1 MTIIIF
7 GIRIT
12 INVTKIERFDASI
25 DQAQRKAD
33 VAAIVNSEHFQALKA
48 QAAAA
53 RASRK

>member
-12 INVTKIERFDASI
+12 INVTKVEKFSSQI

-33 VAAIVNSEHFQALKA
+33 VEAITNSEHFRNLKA
-48 QAAAA
+48 QAQAA
-53 RASRK
+53 RAARA

>member
-25 DQAQRKAD
+25 DQAKRKAD
-33 VAAIVNSEHFQALKA
+33 AEAITNSEHFRNLKA
-48 QAAAA
+48 QAQAA
-53 RASRK
+53 RAARA

>member
-12 INVTKIERFDASI
+12 INVTKIEKFSSQI

-33 VAAIVNSEHFQALKA
+33 VAAIVNTEHFRSLKA
-48 QAAAA
+48 QAQAA
-53 RASRK
+53 RAARA